1 MSLARNRQNVLDLVL
16 PRLTVKKTSPYDV
29 MAAMMFKE
37 NSRCE
42 WEANVHLP

>member
-1 MSLARNRQNVLDLVL
+1 LARNRQKVLDLVL
-16 PRLTVKKTSPYDV
+16 PRFTVKNTFPSDV

-42 WEANVHLP
+42 WEANVRRP